1 MPTYVYE
8 CAKCGDEFELYQS
21 FSEDPLKKHPDCG
34 GKVAK
39 VFQPV
44 GIVLKGSGFYKN
56 DSRSG
61 AKQRQGQPT
70 PVEVVDASSNVRVE
84 VRRLEVRQLEV
95 GVEVRTR
102 LGRRRSPTRLVVVE
116 SSKKKSRVVDAGAQV
131 VVVSAALP
139 ASFPLPVPRLRRAGR
154 PGKDPSCPDAL
165 PARSRSGAPRSWSRW

>member
-21 FSEDPLKKHPDCG
+21 FSEEALKKHPECG

-61 AKQRQGQPT
+61 GGKRPKGGDAAKSDT
-70 PVEVVDASSNVRVE
+70 PKTDTPAKSEHGSGD
-84 VRRLEVRQLEV
+84 
-95 GVEVRTR
+95 
-102 LGRRRSPTRLVVVE
+102 
-116 SSKKKSRVVDAGAQV
+116 SKSTVSKSD
-131 VVVSAALP
+131 SKPSTP
-139 ASFPLPVPRLRRAGR
+139 AVKST
-154 PGKDPSCPDAL
+154 
-165 PARSRSGAPRSWSRW
+165 

>member
-21 FSEDPLKKHPDCG
+21 FSDEPLKKHPGCG

-61 AKQRQGQPT
+61 SKRSNGSSKAGG
-70 PVEVVDASSNVRVE
+70 ASEAGSKAE
-84 VRRLEVRQLEV
+84 S
-95 GVEVRTR
+95 TK
-102 LGRRRSPTRLVVVE
+102 SE
-116 SSKKKSRVVDAGAQV
+116 SSDSSSTTPSDSKKSDSSSSTTTKKKS
-131 VVVSAALP
+131 
-139 ASFPLPVPRLRRAGR
+139 
-154 PGKDPSCPDAL
+154 
-165 PARSRSGAPRSWSRW
+165 

>member
-21 FSEDPLKKHPDCG
+21 FSDDPLKKHPGCG

-61 AKQRQGQPT
+61 GKRSNGSAPKSDSG
-70 PVEVVDASSNVRVE
+70 SSDKSE
-84 VRRLEVRQLEV
+84 K
-95 GVEVRTR
+95 
-102 LGRRRSPTRLVVVE
+102 SE
-116 SSKKKSRVVDAGAQV
+116 SSKSDSGSKSDGSTSDSKSDGSKSSTKKKS
-131 VVVSAALP
+131 
-139 ASFPLPVPRLRRAGR
+139 
-154 PGKDPSCPDAL
+154 
-165 PARSRSGAPRSWSRW
+165 

>member
-21 FSEDPLKKHPDCG
+21 FSDDPLKKHPGCG

-61 AKQRQGQPT
+61 AKSGGAKRERQRL
-70 PVEVVDASSNVRVE
+70 VEV
-84 VRRLEVRQLEV
+84 
-95 GVEVRTR
+95 GH
-102 LGRRRSPTRLVVVE
+102 RRSPRR
-116 SSKKKSRVVDAGAQV
+116 SPSRKSDIQ
-131 VVVSAALP
+131 SE
-139 ASFPLPVPRLRRAGR
+139 
-154 PGKDPSCPDAL
+154 
-165 PARSRSGAPRSWSRW
+165 APRAARVRATRSSTSSDTKASTPAAKST

>member
-21 FSEDPLKKHPDCG
+21 FSDDPLKKHPGCG

-61 AKQRQGQPT
+61 GKRSNG
-70 PVEVVDASSNVRVE
+70 SSNKPDS
-84 VRRLEVRQLEV
+84 
-95 GVEVRTR
+95 GKSDSST
-102 LGRRRSPTRLVVVE
+102 SE
-116 SSKKKSRVVDAGAQV
+116 SSTKSDSSKSDSSSSSRSNGSKSSGSDTKKSSES
-131 VVVSAALP
+131 SA
-139 ASFPLPVPRLRRAGR
+139 
-154 PGKDPSCPDAL
+154 
-165 PARSRSGAPRSWSRW
+165 SGAKSS

>member
-21 FSEDPLKKHPDCG
+21 FSEDPLKKHPGCG

-61 AKQRQGQPT
+61 GKRSNGSAAK
-70 PVEVVDASSNVRVE
+70 S
-84 VRRLEVRQLEV
+84 
-95 GVEVRTR
+95 
-102 LGRRRSPTRLVVVE
+102 E
-116 SSKKKSRVVDAGAQV
+116 SSSEGGSKDGSKSDSTKSEKSSDSNGSGSDAKKPDSSSSATKKKSD
-131 VVVSAALP
+131 S
-139 ASFPLPVPRLRRAGR
+139 ST
-154 PGKDPSCPDAL
+154 
-165 PARSRSGAPRSWSRW
+165 

>member
-21 FSEDPLKKHPDCG
+21 FSDDPLKKHPGCG

-61 AKQRQGQPT
+61 AKKPAG
-70 PVEVVDASSNVRVE
+70 VDATKADAGAKAEKAEKVESKSNGASS
-84 VRRLEVRQLEV
+84 
-95 GVEVRTR
+95 
-102 LGRRRSPTRLVVVE
+102 E
-116 SSKKKSRVVDAGAQV
+116 SSKSDTATKSDSGSSSKKSEPST
-131 VVVSAALP
+131 SA
-139 ASFPLPVPRLRRAGR
+139 S
-154 PGKDPSCPDAL
+154 KS
-165 PARSRSGAPRSWSRW
+165 S